1 MKFIANLLCCLLVL
15 MLGGLNLEGS
25 PMFKKKKKKKTE
37 AVEQAY
43 KLHPQNSKAIEK
55 VFNAEGQDFYK
66 FQDFADLPQERQTMA
81 MQFLA
86 ATGQVMDNELLLN
99 CLDNLAE
106 LFLKKDKRNEVKVSQ
121 DFLHQISIMRDMAN
135 TQNYTDAFYQVAS
148 ACTFTL
154 DENIYEY
161 DPLVAQGNI
170 MVFKRLKH
178 SFFLKTL
185 SEKFPAMAMQLP
197 KDLEKALTIKKVQEN
212 AYYMALHSMGIDLP
226 TSAKEKMSS
235 IGLAE
240 TS

>member
-1 MKFIANLLCCLLVL
+1 MKLFTFLFFLSCLLL
-15 MLGGLNLEGS
+15 LGGLTLDAS
-25 PMFKKKKKKKTE
+25 PMFKKKKKTE

-66 FQDFADLPQERQTMA
+66 FKDFADLPQERQTMA

-99 CLDNLAE
+99 CLDNLAH
-106 LFLKKDKRNEVKVSQ
+106 LFNEKKKHTEARISSEFYK
-121 DFLHQISIMRDMAN
+121 QIGIMRDMAN
-135 TQNYTDAFYQVAS
+135 TQNFIEAYYQVAS

-178 SFFLKTL
+178 SFFLETL
-185 SEKFPAMAMQLP
+185 SQKFPAMAMQLP
-197 KDLEKALTIKKVQEN
+197 KDLEKALAIKKAQEN
-212 AYYMALHSMGIDLP
+212 AYSLALHSMGIDLP